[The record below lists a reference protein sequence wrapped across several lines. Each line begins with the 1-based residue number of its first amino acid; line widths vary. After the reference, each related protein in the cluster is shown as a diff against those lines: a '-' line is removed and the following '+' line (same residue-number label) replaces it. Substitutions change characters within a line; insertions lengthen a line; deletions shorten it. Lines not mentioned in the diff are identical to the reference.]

1 MAIIALEGMKFYA
14 HHGVYEAEQKIGADY
29 IVDVYIGTVI
39 TPNGE
44 VEDLEKTINYESVFQ
59 LCKMEMSKPRKL
71 LETVVTEIVK
81 RLKGQFP
88 NMMALKVRVR
98 KLHPP
103 LGGPVAAAWVEED
116 QMFMQTC
123 PRCNKQF
130 INYDPG
136 DCWKRFPNLHP
147 ATRETL
153 ERQYPGK
160 CLCDACLKFYAG

>member
-14 HHGVYEAEQKIGADY
+14 YHGVYDAEQKIGTEY
-29 IVDVYIGTVI
+29 MVDVYVGTVI
-39 TPNGE
+39 APTAE
-44 VEDLEKTINYESVFQ
+44 TDDLEKTINYESVFQ
-59 LCKMEMSKPRKL
+59 ICKMEMSKPKKL
-71 LETVVTEIVK
+71 LETVVTEIFK
-81 RLKGQFP
+81 RMKGQFS

-98 KLHPP
+98 KLNPP

-147 ATRETL
+147 ATKETL
-153 ERQYPGK
+153 QRQYPDK
-160 CLCDACLKFYAG
+160 CLCDECLKFYAG